1 MGSINI
7 GQFLADLMEKGI
19 ISVTQMM
26 TVLGLFNVAS
36 ENTGQNEST
45 EYANGYDL
53 DNDHD
58 DSLEHDSDY
67 DLDNGHDDFPEHA
80 NGYDL
85 DNNHDDFLEH
95 DSDYDLDNDH
105 DDFLEHANG
114 YNLENNHDESLEHDN
129 EYDFDND
136 HDESLEHA
144 NRYDLDNYHDE
155 SLEHANGNVLYS
167 EHDDV
172 YEYLDSAPY
181 LVSSNAGYSE
191 LSDDRFDQFKFE
203 LSDGEFAD
211 GDLVDSG
218 ETLIN
223 KFELGRRGWKL
234 DELDFD
240 ESLGVQV
247 YGNEAFIV
255 ETEMERGSIE
265 FKVYSDLDGDRI
277 WTEVIEGE
285 LYSANSA
292 TNSIDL
298 VGLVESGVVDPLMLG
313 IGI

>member
-7 GQFLADLMEKGI
+7 GQFLANLVEKGI

-26 TVLGLFNVAS
+26 AVLGLFNEAS

-58 DSLEHDSDY
+58 DSLENDSDY
-67 DLDNGHDDFPEHA
+67 DLDNGHDDFLEHA
-80 NGYDL
+80 NGYD
-85 DNNHDDFLEH
+85 
-95 DSDYDLDNDH
+95 
-105 DDFLEHANG
+105 
-114 YNLENNHDESLEHDN
+114 LENNHDESLEHDN
-129 EYDFDND
+129 EYDFDSD

-144 NRYDLDNYHDE
+144 NGYDLKNNHDESLEHDNEYDFDSDHDE
-155 SLEHANGNVLYS
+155 SLEHANGDVLYS

-203 LSDGEFAD
+203 LSGGEFAD

-223 KFELGRRGWKL
+223 KFELGRRGWKS

-240 ESLGVQV
+240 ESLDVQV
-247 YGNEAFIV
+247 YRNEAFIV
-255 ETEMERGSIE
+255 ETEMERGSVE
-265 FKVYSDLDGDRI
+265 FKIYSDLDGDRI

-285 LYSANSA
+285 LYSMNSA
-292 TNSIDL
+292 TNSIEL

-313 IGI
+313 IGIL